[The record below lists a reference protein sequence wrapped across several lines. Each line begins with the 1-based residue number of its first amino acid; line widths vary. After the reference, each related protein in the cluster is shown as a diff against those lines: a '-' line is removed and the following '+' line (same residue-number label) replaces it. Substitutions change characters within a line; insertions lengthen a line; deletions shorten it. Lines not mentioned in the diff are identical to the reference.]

1 MSLIPEDVCDL
12 ANKTVLLVWGS
23 GINPEDLKNVS
34 DQLSG
39 LKCREVVVENAE
51 RLIMCKNLLISSILC
66 YLDITSIYFFIFQ
79 LLIKAL
85 HLM

>member
-12 ANKTVLLVWGS
+12 ANKTVLVVWGS

-66 YLDITSIYFFIFQ
+66 YVF
-79 LLIKAL
+79 
-85 HLM
+85 